1 MIAEESIYQN
11 EILFRVPLGLK
22 ALSARKL
29 ELDRI
34 VDGEKETMSAL
45 YDGLAD
51 EFEGIGYQMV
61 AGACR
66 KRALQWRQMATG
78 G

>member
-1 MIAEESIYQN
+1 MIVEESIYQN
-11 EILFRVPLGLK
+11 GILFRVPLGLK

-51 EFEGIGYQMV
+51 EFEGIGYYAIADV
-61 AGACR
+61 CK
-66 KRALQWRQMATG
+66 KRAFQWRQMATG

>member
-1 MIAEESIYQN
+1 
-11 EILFRVPLGLK
+11 
-22 ALSARKL
+22 L

-51 EFEGIGYQMV
+51 EFEGIGYYAIADV
-61 AGACR
+61 CK
-66 KRALQWRQMATG
+66 KRAFQWRQMATG